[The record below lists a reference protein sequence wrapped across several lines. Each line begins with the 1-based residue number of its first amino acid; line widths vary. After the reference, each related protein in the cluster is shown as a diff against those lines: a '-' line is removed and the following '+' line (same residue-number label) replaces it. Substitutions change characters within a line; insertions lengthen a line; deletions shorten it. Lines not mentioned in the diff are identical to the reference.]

1 MDKKLVLLHRNVH
14 GLFKMFVFFFKI
26 SFLATL
32 CNKDLIT
39 LITAAHAQ
47 CVTGAKSDACSVFEP
62 KPETSIFSW
71 KKKKKPPVLKHICLL
86 FVFLM
91 NHVFMQIHI
100 FLLLFSGRL
109 DPCHHLRGGDTYS
122 RFHVSGCCV
131 EWNGAHAYRAR
142 VRCELADQTRIC
154 LWDRGKSAHPP
165 PPTKPPPN
173 LSILINDPLIVAKC
187 QLSLAPETTQAHRC
201 RRAHTQTQMLCG
213 HPHQTTNSHLGIR

>member
-1 MDKKLVLLHRNVH
+1 MLSVQRGPRAMHALSLSQNQRRAY
-14 GLFKMFVFFFKI
+14 
-26 SFLATL
+26 FL
-32 CNKDLIT
+32 
-39 LITAAHAQ
+39 
-47 CVTGAKSDACSVFEP
+47 E
-62 KPETSIFSW
+62 
-71 KKKKKPPVLKHICLL
+71 KKKKNPPVLKHICLL

-154 LWDRGKSAHPP
+154 L
-165 PPTKPPPN
+165 
-173 LSILINDPLIVAKC
+173 
-187 QLSLAPETTQAHRC
+187 
-201 RRAHTQTQMLCG
+201 
-213 HPHQTTNSHLGIR
+213 